1 MKKYNKT
8 ICVIGLGY
16 IGLPTAALLASKGY
30 IINGVDINQNIVD
43 IINNGG
49 IHIIEPDLDQ
59 YVEEAVNNGH
69 LKAFAKPQTADIYI
83 ICVPT
88 PFYSDK
94 EIPSPDIKFIVNAT
108 KSIIPLIKPG
118 DMVILESTSPVG
130 TTEKIAEIFS
140 EGGIDIQSISIA
152 YCPERVLPGKIMIEL
167 ISNDRIVGGL
177 NKTSTR
183 KIADFYKTFVD
194 GDVLE
199 CSAKT
204 AEMCK
209 LAENSFRDINIAF
222 ANELSIV
229 CDTHD
234 IDAWEL
240 IRLANHHPRVEILQ
254 PGTGVGGH
262 CIAVDPWFLV
272 SGDPENARLTKL
284 ARQVNDFKPNWVVQK
299 IMSQVNFLIEN
310 GIASP
315 KVACLGLAF
324 KPNIDDLRESPA
336 VQVVQDLIDLNIHV
350 VSVEPN
356 IQNHNNFK
364 LCSFKDALDADLLVI
379 LVKHNEFVTK
389 KNQKKLLDTNILDFC
404 GALA

>member
-1 MKKYNKT
+1 MRKYNKT

-30 IINGVDINQNIVD
+30 LINGVDINQNTVD
-43 IINNGG
+43 VINNGD
-49 IHIIEPDLDQ
+49 IHIVEPDLDQ
-59 YVEEAVNNGH
+59 YVAEAVKNRH
-69 LKAFAKPQTADIYI
+69 LKAFIKPQVSDIYI

-94 EIPSPDIKFIVNAT
+94 EIPSPNIEFIVNAT
-108 KSIIPLIKPG
+108 KSITPLIKPG
-118 DMVILESTSPVG
+118 DMIILESTSPVG

-140 EGGIDIQSISIA
+140 EGSIDTQSISIA

-177 NKTSTR
+177 NKLSTQ
-183 KIADFYKTFVD
+183 KVADFYKTFVD

-272 SGDPENARLTKL
+272 SGDLENARLTKL

-299 IMSQVNFLIEN
+299 IMSQVNSLIEN

-315 KVACLGLAF
+315 KVVCLGLAF
-324 KPNIDDLRESPA
+324 KPDIDDLRESPA
-336 VQVVQDLIDLNIHV
+336 VQVVQDLIDLNV
-350 VSVEPN
+350 NVLSVEPN
-356 IQNHNNFK
+356 IQNHDNFK
-364 LCSFKDALDADLLVI
+364 LCSLKDALDADLMVI
-379 LVKHNEFVTK
+379 LVKHNEFITK
-389 KNQKKLLDTNILDFC
+389 KNKKKLLGTNILDFC